1 MHGFLVSEA
10 TRQSPTQVLHAK
22 RLNKDPRR
30 RNSPQ
35 HQDLIATSLRLGGQK
50 AEELPTN
57 PSQACP
63 ESVVP
68 PHPPPSPKAVLGQ
81 TDEPPEVS
89 ARTKTHE
96 ELPGSGS
103 AVCAD
108 ANVTDSRVLN
118 EVPEPKSKIVAALLD
133 DPSPVATESD
143 DDPYREPKAIP
154 KHRPP
159 VFVYPH
165 SEGKISP
172 KFRQRFREVVNIF
185 MYNIRG
191 SAELRES
198 TQFIDYTLRICGQ
211 SPETSH
217 PSILVFCRQR
227 DFKPLHGLLSNDRLR
242 FQYCRKRSSRRD
254 LWSGWPAS
262 RRPTT
267 TTDQNVPLFDLY
279 FWRSLQPRELLWGP
293 RSTFFLDQGPS
304 TGIASYLTMCG
315 CLLIPR
321 KNMERRSTLGYVVQ
335 LGPDYYGVTASHT
348 FRSAEDEPKLPMAR
362 GESTHY
368 DRSAVSAEHKD
379 TVLTSGGSP
388 YSDDWIGQQTENLQ
402 IDTSDDNEEFLV
414 DDGEYESFTDE
425 ESDTEHVIDGARKKK
440 GVWQKD
446 WKRDE
451 IPVVSFPQ
459 LAEYEVLGELDLDWA
474 LVKLEDADDWRPN
487 AVMAKNGTDVI
498 FLTEFAS
505 EYPERETPVLIA
517 TSGGAQFSG
526 NLHSIPSVLGGVN
539 GRVPSV
545 MRTVTLDDGKLL
557 SKGGSGSVVVD
568 ALTNQIFGHV
578 VASNPLGEV
587 YVSPVIGLLDHL
599 KARYRET
606 QVRLPEPLSTLR
618 DMIAFHALRKNPAL
632 VDRLIQ
638 HYAKLD
644 VAYASTHPPNE
655 LHQAIYSA
663 DVDSVRPLLR
673 PDIYMKS
680 KDYRGGAALHAA
692 SLYGHAEI
700 VELIVESG
708 FELDPVDQTGW
719 TPLNNASHGGH
730 AEVVRLLLSK
740 GADPNIPTILTRT
753 PLYTAAM
760 EGHKEVIQLLLL
772 QAGDRLDESAR
783 DYRGM
788 MLLHAASQNGHAEV
802 VELLL
807 DRGTDLYVK
816 DAQEETP
823 LHHASRAGHLEV
835 VRLLIERGADVNVE
849 DLYRWTPLHHASRI
863 GHLDVVK
870 LLLDQGARLWAKDV
884 EGWTPL
890 YDASRF
896 GRTEVVKLLLAHG
909 AQVDD
914 EALDGQTPLGCA
926 EEGNHADI
934 YELLLQAG
942 TWDSKSA
949 REKRT
954 GDKIHPD
961 ADDDKL
967 KEAKASG
974 HANKP
979 APKHTKSGIVQQ
991 SQRDGEAFPKDSQ
1004 LSRETRSTEVGTA

>member
-1 MHGFLVSEA
+1 MTWQGALEA
-10 TRQSPTQVLHAK
+10 RSGYGSALHAVISQHIDWL
-22 RLNKDPRR
+22 RALN
-30 RNSPQ
+30 Q
-35 HQDLIATSLRLGGQK
+35 
-50 AEELPTN
+50 
-57 PSQACP
+57 
-63 ESVVP
+63 
-68 PHPPPSPKAVLGQ
+68 
-81 TDEPPEVS
+81 
-89 ARTKTHE
+89 
-96 ELPGSGS
+96 
-103 AVCAD
+103 
-108 ANVTDSRVLN
+108 
-118 EVPEPKSKIVAALLD
+118 VPEPESKIVAETRDDPLDLNVHQTAAAAEQEKYDVPSFAALLD
-133 DPSPVATESD
+133 DPSPAATESE

-191 SAELRES
+191 SSELRES

-262 RRPTT
+262 RRPAT

-293 RSTFFLDQGPS
+293 RSTVFLDQGPS
-304 TGIASYLTMCG
+304 TGITSYLTMCG
-315 CLLIPR
+315 SLLMSPN
-321 KNMERRSTLGYVVQ
+321 NMDRRSTLGYVVQ
-335 LGPDYYGVTASHT
+335 LGPNYYGVTASHT
-348 FRSAEDEPKLPMAR
+348 FRSAEDEPKRPVAR

-368 DRSAVSAEHKD
+368 DRSAVSAEHSD
-379 TVLTSGGSP
+379 TVLTSGGST
-388 YSDDWIGQQTENLQ
+388 YSDDWIGQRTGNLQ
-402 IDTSDDNEEFLV
+402 IEASDDSEEYLM

-425 ESDTEHVIDGARKKK
+425 ESDTEHVIGGARKEK
-440 GVWQKD
+440 GVWQMD
-446 WKRDE
+446 WERNE
-451 IPVVSFPQ
+451 TPVVSFSQ
-459 LAEYEVLGELDLDWA
+459 LAEHEVLGELDLDWA
-474 LVKLEDADDWRPN
+474 LVKLEDADNWRPN

-526 NLHSIPSVLGGVN
+526 SLHSIPSVLGGVN

-545 MRTVTLDDGKLL
+545 MRTVTLDGGKLL

-606 QVRLPEPLSTLR
+606 QVRLPEPLRTLR
-618 DMIAFHALRKNPAL
+618 DMIAFHVPRKNPAL
-632 VDRLIQ
+632 VDKLIL

-644 VAYASTHPPNE
+644 GAYASTHPPNE
-655 LHQAIYSA
+655 LHQAIHNG
-663 DVDSVRPLLR
+663 DVDSVRPLLN

-680 KDYRGGAALHAA
+680 KDHRGGTALHAA
-692 SLYGHAEI
+692 SLYGHYEI
-700 VELIVESG
+700 VKLIVESG
-708 FELDPVDQTGW
+708 FELDPVDHTGW
-719 TPLNNASHGGH
+719 TPLNNASYGGH

-740 GADPNIPTILTRT
+740 GADPNIPNIRTRT
-753 PLYTAAM
+753 PLHTAATK
-760 EGHKEVIQLLLL
+760 GHKEVIQLLLL
-772 QAGDRLDESAR
+772 QAGDRLDEGAR

-788 MLLHAASQNGHAEV
+788 MLLHAASQSGHTEV

-807 DRGTDLYVK
+807 DRGTDLEVK

-835 VRLLIERGADVNVE
+835 VRLLIEQGAAVNVE

-863 GHLDVVK
+863 GHLGVVK
-870 LLLDQGARLWAKDV
+870 LLLDRGAYLGAKDV
-884 EGWTPL
+884 QGWTPL
-890 YDASRF
+890 HDASRF
-896 GRTEVVKLLLAHG
+896 GHAEVVKLLLARG

-914 EALDGQTPLGCA
+914 EALGGQTPLGCA
-926 EEGNHADI
+926 VEGNHVGI

-942 TWDSKSA
+942 AWDSKSA

-954 GDKIHPD
+954 GNKIHPD

-967 KEAKASG
+967 KESKASD

-991 SQRDGEAFPKDSQ
+991 SQRDGEAF
-1004 LSRETRSTEVGTA
+1004 T